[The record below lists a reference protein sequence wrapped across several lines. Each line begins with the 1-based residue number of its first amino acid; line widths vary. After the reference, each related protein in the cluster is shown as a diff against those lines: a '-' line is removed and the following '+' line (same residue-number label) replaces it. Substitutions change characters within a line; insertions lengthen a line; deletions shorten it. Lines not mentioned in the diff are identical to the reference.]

1 MKELRKQR
9 DTMISVLRG
18 ISIRIPMMIYG
29 ADIDYDKEITVK
41 NFSDIVDDI
50 SWKEFMPDGVT
61 KELWKKFIKYYDNEI
76 FIEAGLKIRRKAKAA
91 DESKTVK
98 ERIIKIAEI
107 FKTFKNPDKE
117 TVLTSWN
124 TVNRH
129 ITDTIGGEYFCF
141 FI

>member
-76 FIEAGLKIRRKAKAA
+76 L
-91 DESKTVK
+91 
-98 ERIIKIAEI
+98 
-107 FKTFKNPDKE
+107 
-117 TVLTSWN
+117 
-124 TVNRH
+124 
-129 ITDTIGGEYFCF
+129 
-141 FI
+141 

>member
-91 DESKTVK
+91 DESKQLKK
-98 ERIIKIAEI
+98 E
-107 FKTFKNPDKE
+107 
-117 TVLTSWN
+117 L
-124 TVNRH
+124 
-129 ITDTIGGEYFCF
+129 
-141 FI
+141 